1 MVRIAVAGLPRL
13 GVPLMHT
20 CAVRT
25 GMAGPCG
32 VAMMRAQ
39 IPMARPVAP
48 LTALFRASLHTSRVV
63 MDKKPARKSSGVLS
77 QVVSALRDMAS
88 SRPTQGKSSQYPA
101 VRRLMELMRPELR
114 GIVLA
119 LGLLLIAS
127 LVSLSVPFTIGKVVD
142 FFSQPDARF
151 PFGLTM
157 PTVATLLLCVF
168 ATGALARAS
177 SNILLELTGVRVIQR
192 IRERAFSN
200 ALRQDVSFAD
210 KGAGDTVSRINM
222 DCNLVGGA
230 ITTDLADGLRS
241 TVTVLA
247 SCSAMFY
254 ISTKLTLVMM
264 LVIPPA
270 ALCAAYY
277 GRFLRNLTNKTQDAV
292 GVMTRTAEERLSPAA
307 FRTISASGTQ
317 RAEEKRFDARVQE
330 IAALQTKEAYAGGIF
345 HSGLG
350 FVGNCTIVTLLTYGG
365 HLVSL
370 GQLTVGDLTSLLM
383 YTAYLGGGLILM
395 TNFFTSLM
403 KGVGAGAR
411 VFGLLD
417 QQPRIPLGQGVKL
430 DVASMDRRGAR
441 IQFDDVHFRYPSRPE
456 KAVLNGVS
464 LDIQPGTSVALVGS
478 SGAGK
483 SSVHALLL
491 RFYEPDSGRVMM
503 DGRDIR
509 TYTPE
514 SLRSVMSVVP
524 QEPVLFEGTIA
535 FNIGYGTPH
544 ATREQIER
552 AARAAHCLEFVRTL
566 PQGFDTVIGPR
577 ELSGGQRQ
585 RIAIARALVREPSV
599 LLLDEA
605 TSALDSASEL
615 LINEAITSIINEGR
629 TTVWIVAH
637 RLSTVRAADTIMLL
651 EDGRIAEQGTFEQ
664 LDQPGTRFRALM
676 QSQLTAPPPPAPAAA
691 VPDGRRAY
699 STAAR
704 RRHVP
709 AAPVWSVREATQ
721 AADTAPLL
729 DPARLAHMHRL
740 AALPQPATAEEMER
754 LRAELEPLV
763 AVMHST
769 QATGEYDAVP
779 ETAWSG
785 WRATDEAP
793 LTRSEL
799 EAGGGHWRAGY
810 VVSSK

>member
-13 GVPLMHT
+13 GVPLMHA

-292 GVMTRTAEERLSPAA
+292 GVMTRTAEELS
-307 FRTISASGTQ
+307 
-317 RAEEKRFDARVQE
+317 
-330 IAALQTKEAYAGGIF
+330 
-345 HSGLG
+345 
-350 FVGNCTIVTLLTYGG
+350 
-365 HLVSL
+365 
-370 GQLTVGDLTSLLM
+370 
-383 YTAYLGGGLILM
+383 LIH
-395 TNFFTSLM
+395 
-403 KGVGAGAR
+403 
-411 VFGLLD
+411 
-417 QQPRIPLGQGVKL
+417 I
-430 DVASMDRRGAR
+430 
-441 IQFDDVHFRYPSRPE
+441 
-456 KAVLNGVS
+456 
-464 LDIQPGTSVALVGS
+464 
-478 SGAGK
+478 
-483 SSVHALLL
+483 
-491 RFYEPDSGRVMM
+491 
-503 DGRDIR
+503 
-509 TYTPE
+509 
-514 SLRSVMSVVP
+514 
-524 QEPVLFEGTIA
+524 
-535 FNIGYGTPH
+535 
-544 ATREQIER
+544 
-552 AARAAHCLEFVRTL
+552 
-566 PQGFDTVIGPR
+566 
-577 ELSGGQRQ
+577 
-585 RIAIARALVREPSV
+585 
-599 LLLDEA
+599 
-605 TSALDSASEL
+605 
-615 LINEAITSIINEGR
+615 
-629 TTVWIVAH
+629 
-637 RLSTVRAADTIMLL
+637 
-651 EDGRIAEQGTFEQ
+651 
-664 LDQPGTRFRALM
+664 
-676 QSQLTAPPPPAPAAA
+676 
-691 VPDGRRAY
+691 
-699 STAAR
+699 
-704 RRHVP
+704 
-709 AAPVWSVREATQ
+709 
-721 AADTAPLL
+721 
-729 DPARLAHMHRL
+729 
-740 AALPQPATAEEMER
+740 
-754 LRAELEPLV
+754 
-763 AVMHST
+763 
-769 QATGEYDAVP
+769 
-779 ETAWSG
+779 
-785 WRATDEAP
+785 
-793 LTRSEL
+793 
-799 EAGGGHWRAGY
+799 
-810 VVSSK
+810 